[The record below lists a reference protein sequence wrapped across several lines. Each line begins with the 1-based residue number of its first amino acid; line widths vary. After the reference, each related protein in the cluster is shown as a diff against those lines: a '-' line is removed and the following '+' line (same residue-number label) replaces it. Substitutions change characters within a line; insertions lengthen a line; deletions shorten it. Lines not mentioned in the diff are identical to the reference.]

1 MTVGKATDG
10 ARRARRRMAW
20 LGRVGPR
27 DDRLVNTKIRFVM
40 FWTVAP
46 LLNIQT
52 CDIVL
57 HLRCIAITAIQI
69 SSAILTKYIVTPH
82 LLRVGPRYDQL
93 VNTKIR
99 FAICWTAAPQLS
111 V

>member
-1 MTVGKATDG
+1 MTVGTATDG

-20 LGRVGPR
+20 VGPR
-27 DDRLVNTKIRFVM
+27 DDRLVKAKIRFVR
-40 FWTVAP
+40 FWTFAP

-52 CDIVL
+52 CEIVL

-69 SSAILTKYIVTPH
+69 SIAILTTYNVNPH

-99 FAICWTAAPQLS
+99 FA
-111 V
+111 